1 MATVATAPA
10 QNVRN
15 VKEEMRGHRERL
27 KQAVHPGMTQRE
39 AGMTTEERK
48 RLVMGVCSDLS
59 AATERGER
67 WANWAMIILA
77 VVLFAAMGVGMVQDR
92 WAERA
97 PVQTVEAGR

>member
-1 MATVATAPA
+1 MASLAA
-10 QNVRN
+10 QPIPNVRAEM
-15 VKEEMRGHRERL
+15 KEHRERL
-27 KQAVHPGMTQRE
+27 KQAVHPGVTQKE
-39 AGMTTEERK
+39 AGLTPEQAK
-48 RLVMGVCSDLS
+48 RLVNGVCADLA